1 MSDAPEGDFPAAHS
15 MDSAW
20 FAVDADGHVASFDTG
35 ENGAVPYGAA
45 PGGGNL
51 EIDFDALLLDALL
64 AGIALRDELAKPP
77 EKAEAE
83 EEDDDPAPVPPLPGH
98 DQPQRVVILSAAP
111 SFAEGDA
118 GYRQAPK
125 PRTRA
130 EATFR
135 EGELVVVKEAD
146 PRILVSLDPVIPE
159 RVAALREFSDATVLV
174 VSDLYYVVR
183 EGGAGATPEGGIF
196 EYRHDLYNDTA
207 KGSGTYTRQVAPRS
221 PVTLDD
227 VHPSIRDDLA
237 GLRLPVHFAGAPVVE
252 LADHMGEND
261 VQTYGT
267 PLDPANA
274 PPPPPRAPLA
284 LPPGAGAL
292 VAVAVVVVV
301 LVVLALVKGRG

>member
-20 FAVDADGHVASFDTG
+20 FAVDADGHVARFDTG
-35 ENGAVPYGAA
+35 ENGAVPNTAA
-45 PGGGNL
+45 PGGGNF
-51 EIDFDALLLDALL
+51 EVDFDALLLDALL
-64 AGIALRDELAKPP
+64 AGIALRDELAKLP
-77 EKAEAE
+77 EKAE
-83 EEDDDPAPVPPLPGH
+83 EDDDDPVPVPPMPGQ

-135 EGELVVVKEAD
+135 EAELVVVKEAE
-146 PRILVSLDPVIPE
+146 PRILVSLDPVAPE
-159 RVAALREFSDATVLV
+159 RVAALRAFGDATVLV

-196 EYRHDLYNDTA
+196 EYQHDGYSDTA
-207 KGSGTYTRQVAPRS
+207 KGSGTYTRAVAPRS

-267 PLDPANA
+267 PLDPVNA
-274 PPPPPRAPLA
+274 PPPPPPRAPVA
-284 LPPGAGAL
+284 LPPGAGAM
-292 VAVAVVVVV
+292 VAAVVVVVV

>member
-1 MSDAPEGDFPAAHS
+1 MSDASEGDFPAAHS

-20 FAVDADGHVASFDTG
+20 FAVDADGHVARFDTG
-35 ENGAVPYGAA
+35 ENGAVPNTAA
-45 PGGGNL
+45 PGGGNF
-51 EIDFDALLLDALL
+51 EVDFDALLLDALL

-77 EKAEAE
+77 EKAE
-83 EEDDDPAPVPPLPGH
+83 EDDDPVPVPPMPGQ

-135 EGELVVVKEAD
+135 EGELVVVKEAE

-196 EYRHDLYNDTA
+196 EYRHDLYHDTA
-207 KGSGTYTRQVAPRS
+207 KGSGTYTRQVAPRA

-237 GLRLPVHFAGAPVVE
+237 GLRLPVHFAEAPVVE
-252 LADHMGEND
+252 LADHMGESD

-274 PPPPPRAPLA
+274 PPPAPIVARAA
-284 LPPGAGAL
+284 ASERLP
-292 VAVAVVVVV
+292 
-301 LVVLALVKGRG
+301 LVVSLLILGVMLLLAVLKRRH

>member
-20 FAVDADGHVASFDTG
+20 FAVDADGRVARFDTG
-35 ENGAVPYGAA
+35 ENGAVPHAAA
-45 PGGGNL
+45 PGGGNV
-51 EIDFDALLLDALL
+51 EVDFDALLLDALL

-77 EKAEAE
+77 EKAE
-83 EEDDDPAPVPPLPGH
+83 EDNDDPVPMPPMPGQ

-118 GYRQAPK
+118 GYRQAAQ

-146 PRILVSLDPVIPE
+146 PRIVVSLDAVIPE
-159 RVAALREFSDATVLV
+159 RVAALRAFSDATVLV

-183 EGGAGATPEGGIF
+183 EGGAGEAPEGGIF
-196 EYRHDLYNDTA
+196 EYRHDLYNDAA
-207 KGSGTYTRQVAPRS
+207 KGSGTYTRAVAPRS

-237 GLRLPVHFAGAPVVE
+237 SLRLPVHFAEAPVVE

-274 PPPPPRAPLA
+274 PPPPPVVARVAA
-284 LPPGAGAL
+284 SETLP
-292 VAVAVVVVV
+292 
-301 LVVLALVKGRG
+301 LVVSLLILGVMVLIAVLKRRG